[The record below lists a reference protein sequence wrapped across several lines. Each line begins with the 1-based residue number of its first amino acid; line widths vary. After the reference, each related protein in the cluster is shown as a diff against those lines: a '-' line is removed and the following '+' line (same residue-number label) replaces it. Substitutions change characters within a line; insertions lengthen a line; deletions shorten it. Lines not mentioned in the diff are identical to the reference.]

1 MKFETKP
8 FILIFIFF
16 FFWYFFLNALQTTY
30 LYIFMV
36 GSADEGIEWSEIFF
50 PEVIFRD
57 AGAVV

>member
-1 MKFETKP
+1 MKFETNP
-8 FILIFIFF
+8 FILMFIFF
-16 FFWYFFLNALQTTY
+16 FFLVFFPKCTLDY
-30 LYIFMV
+30 LYIFMD